1 MRDGNKQSEVTKL
14 KREIIKM
21 LYSNPDIIEILDND
35 QVDPE
40 CPDTAEWVCIFPY
53 VKLAEVQEE
62 VGAFIGVTIDSKGP
76 GTNDRFKQLIITV
89 TSFCPITNM
98 HVKGQKGTRTDILA
112 GDISETLN
120 WNSCLG
126 LQLRLIN
133 ESEGVMSAQQYYFR
147 TLQFS
152 AYRGNDLKNGQ
163 ANIHR

>member
-1 MRDGNKQSEVTKL
+1 M
-14 KREIIKM
+14 
-21 LYSNPDIIEILDND
+21 
-35 QVDPE
+35 
-40 CPDTAEWVCIFPY
+40 
-53 VKLAEVQEE
+53 
-62 VGAFIGVTIDSKGP
+62 
-76 GTNDRFKQLIITV
+76 

-98 HVKGQKGTRTDILA
+98 PVKGQKGTRTDILA

-126 LQLRLIN
+126 LQLRLIH